1 MTKTWIEKQTAETPL
16 RFGTAGLRGIC
27 GEGAGQINSATLGAA
42 SLGLANHL
50 LQQETQPLVL
60 IAYDSRI
67 DSRRFAEETACV
79 LGADLSGTHA
89 GTGAFLRDPEAAG
102 FCGDHDHCEP

>member
-79 LGADLSGTHA
+79 LAAKGVRVQIFRELMPVPVL
-89 GTGAFLRDPEAAG
+89 LRG
-102 FCGDHDHCEP
+102 S